1 MPRHRQARE
10 RMHWT
15 LHRGEGSWR
24 SVLPGRVLPGILA
37 PARGARRA
45 ARRPPGPGEAQT
57 AARGPGRE
65 RFRLARSLMV
75 TPWFAASA
83 GIVIAVALA
92 VDSPAALMYVPNGP
106 AVRCPASGCAGPAS
120 SPPGVTTEVPGVKLK
135 TGSAP
140 RAGQT
145 GDPVRRHAVYQL
157 DYQVVRTRPGGF
169 VAMITLPADLK
180 PGAWSLRFGFP
191 SARVDRVSGARWQPS
206 RHGHAGMATGSWRP
220 HGHNPHDRGLGG
232 RQLMIFAAGSPTLP
246 SGCRLDGISCDFSG

>member
-1 MPRHRQARE
+1 MPRHRKARE
-10 RMHWT
+10 RRHWT

-24 SVLPGRVLPGILA
+24 SVLPGSVLSGILA

-45 ARRPPGPGEAQT
+45 ARRPPGPDEAPA

-106 AVRCPASGCAGPAS
+106 AVRCPASGCGGPAY
-120 SPPGVTTEVPGVKLK
+120 SPPGVTTQTPGVKL
-135 TGSAP
+135 
-140 RAGQT
+140 QT
-145 GDPVRRHAVYQL
+145 GTAPGAAGTGTPARAVYQL
-157 DYQVVRTRPGGF
+157 GYQIIRGQKGDFIAV
-169 VAMITLPADLK
+169 ITLPADLK
-180 PGAWSLRFGFP
+180 PGAWSLRLGFP
-191 SARVDRVSGARWQPS
+191 SARVDRVWGARWQPS
-206 RHGHAGMATGSWRP
+206 RHGHVGTATGSWRP
-220 HGHNPHDRGLGG
+220 HGHNPHDRGLDG
-232 RQLMIFAAGSPTLP
+232 RQLMIFAVGTPTLP